1 MVKAHSP
8 INWQNSPSVSTPL
21 NETNLNKMDNT
32 IGVLDDRII
41 VLNTTKASQTDMLTA
56 FSGIAFDKETGIL
69 ILYRKNGAQEVIDT
83 GLSKVT
89 VNLDFD
95 DDAQQFILYLVDGTE
110 KRIDVSALITQNEFV
125 DSNTIYWTVST
136 DGKVQADIKKGSIT
150 ADMLEPNYLANV
162 QLYASQAL
170 SSANDSADSAK
181 LSESYAHGETG
192 VRDGEDTDNSKYYS
206 QQAQASKDQA
216 AILLK
221 ETQGILD
228 EVNKKLVYTEF
239 TVNFETGQLE
249 YNDLAAHNYD
259 FTVNHENGN
268 LEWSV
273 II

>member
-21 NETNLNKMDNT
+21 NGSNLNKMDNT

-41 VLNTTKASQTDMLTA
+41 VLDTTKASQTDMLTA

-95 DDAQQFILYLVDGTE
+95 DDTQQFILYLVDGTE
-110 KRIDVSALITQNEFV
+110 KRIDVSALISQNEFV
-125 DSNTIYWTVST
+125 DSDTVYWTVSS
-136 DGKVQADIKKGSIT
+136 DGKVQASIAKGSIT

-170 SSANDSADSAK
+170 SSARNAKESEENASASEEKARGYAEEARQYAQQTEDLIEQIDTRLELATFSINDN
-181 LSESYAHGETG
+181 GE
-192 VRDGEDTDNSKYYS
+192 
-206 QQAQASKDQA
+206 
-216 AILLK
+216 
-221 ETQGILD
+221 
-228 EVNKKLVYTEF
+228 LVYTDNFSYEF
-239 TVNFETGQLE
+239 TVDNETGML
-249 YNDLAAHNYD
+249 NYQ
-259 FTVNHENGN
+259 VVQ
-268 LEWSV
+268 S
-273 II
+273 

>member
-8 INWQNSPSVSTPL
+8 INWQNSPSVSTPI

-41 VLNTTKASQTDMLTA
+41 VLDTTKASQTDMLTA

-95 DDAQQFILYLVDGTE
+95 DDTQQFILYLVDGTE
-110 KRIDVSALITQNEFV
+110 KRIDVSALITQTEFV
-125 DSNTIYWTVST
+125 DSDTIYWTVST
-136 DGKVQADIKKGSIT
+136 DGKVQAGIKKGSIT

-170 SSANDSADSAK
+170 SSANNAQASADSAK
-181 LSESYAHGETG
+181 TSADEANSINESSKTVLEEARQTLEETNKKASGTSFRVNLETG
-192 VRDGEDTDNSKYYS
+192 K
-206 QQAQASKDQA
+206 
-216 AILLK
+216 
-221 ETQGILD
+221 
-228 EVNKKLVYTEF
+228 
-239 TVNFETGQLE
+239 LE
-249 YNDLAAHNYD
+249 YESPNYN
-259 FTVNHENGN
+259 FNVNNSTGK
-268 LEWSV
+268 LEWEV
-273 II
+273 AL